1 MSEPEENVKIAAW
14 VLASLV
20 VLVGLVALWGSRL
33 PVGHVATRVLRLNQ
47 PRDTVWK
54 LLTDFSN
61 QATWRTDIKSVR
73 RKDGAAKE
81 TWIEDGSNGEMPLET
96 TSMEAPIRLVRTIA
110 DPSLPFSGAWT
121 YELADEGNG
130 TRLTIT
136 ENGEVR
142 QPIFRFVSHYL
153 MNQAGTIESVMKALA
168 AHFGETARISE
179 S

>member
-1 MSEPEENVKIAAW
+1 MKIVA
-14 VLASLV
+14 VILATLV
-20 VLVGLVALWGSRL
+20 VLVGVVALWGSRL
-33 PVGHVATRVLRLNQ
+33 PVAHVATRVVQLNQ
-47 PRDTVWK
+47 SRDTVWK
-54 LLTDFSN
+54 LLTDFPN
-61 QATWRTDIKSVR
+61 QAAWRTDVKSVR

-96 TSMEAPIRLVRTIA
+96 TEMVPPHRLVRTIA
-110 DPSLPFSGAWT
+110 DPSLPFSGSWT
-121 YELADEGNG
+121 YELTEEGGG

-153 MNQAGTIESVMKALA
+153 MNQAGTIETVMKALA
-168 AHFGETARISE
+168 AHFGEPARISE

>member
-1 MSEPEENVKIAAW
+1 VKIVVGILAA
-14 VLASLV
+14 LV
-20 VLVGLVALWGSRL
+20 VLVGVVALWGSRL
-33 PVGHVATRVLRLNQ
+33 PVAHVATRVLLVGQ

-54 LLTDFSN
+54 LLTDFPN
-61 QATWRTDIKSVR
+61 QAAWRSDVKSVR
-73 RKDGAAKE
+73 RKEGAAKE

-96 TSMEAPIRLVRTIA
+96 TELEAPHRLVRTIV
-110 DPSLPFSGAWT
+110 DPSLPFGGSWT
-121 YELADEGNG
+121 YELAEEGTG

-153 MNQAGTIESVMKALA
+153 MNQAGTIESVMKSLA
-168 AHFGETARISE
+168 AHFGEPARISG